1 MTAFPSW
8 FPFSLILQIALFPFS
23 ALTAKRPGRFSI
35 RTKSTANS
43 KTRAAFWIGFSLNLA
58 SHCMAVTEV
67 CLVLWLMG
75 VTFGVFGA
83 LIFEAMTKLVNVVG
97 TINPGNFGTF
107 EGGNMLIG
115 KTFGLTG
122 ATGLALALARRL
134 RALFWTA
141 VGGICLFIL
150 TRSRSHGNAE
160 RHRNMLD
167 DIAGKNTGA
176 PADPPLGVAAEGK
189 FTVAILLTEG
199 RPGNG

>member
-1 MTAFPSW
+1 
-8 FPFSLILQIALFPFS
+8 
-23 ALTAKRPGRFSI
+23 
-35 RTKSTANS
+35 
-43 KTRAAFWIGFSLNLA
+43 
-58 SHCMAVTEV
+58 MAVTEV

-75 VTFGVFGA
+75 VKFGVFSA

-134 RALFWTA
+134 RAFFWTA

-160 RHRNMLD
+160 GHGGVLD
-167 DIAGKNTGA
+167 DITGKNTGA
-176 PADPPLGVAAEGK
+176 RR
-189 FTVAILLTEG
+189 ILH
-199 RPGNG
+199 